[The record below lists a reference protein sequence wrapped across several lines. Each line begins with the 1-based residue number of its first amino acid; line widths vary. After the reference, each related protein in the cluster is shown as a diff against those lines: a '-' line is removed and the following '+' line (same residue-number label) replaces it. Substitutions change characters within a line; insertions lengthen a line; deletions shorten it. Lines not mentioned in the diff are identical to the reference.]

1 MKNLEFLNF
10 YFFQRKSSKMGIWEN
25 IKIHLIIFN
34 FFNLF
39 FFKIH
44 FKTVVWKMILEFL
57 FFLIF
62 FKKILYSIVDI
73 LRWFF
78 GFWQNHIRILIFLFL
93 KNSKMIFF
101 VKILTFFIFYYNI
114 NNFLN
119 GFIRTVIKYLNF
131 SQCWF

>member
-34 FFNLF
+34 FFLIF
-39 FFKIH
+39 VFFKIH
-44 FKTVVWKMILEFL
+44 FKGCLKNDFRILI
-57 FFLIF
+57 FLIF
-62 FKKILYSIVDI
+62 FLKLLYSIVDI